1 MPAITTST
9 PTAAVPTAVIVTA
22 ATGSRTEPP
31 LTTSAPAPT
40 TTTTTTARPPNRHP
54 WMCIQGET
62 TPNRANLTHY
72 RDGVNSLH
80 PSCSVAT
87 DTPAPM
93 ETDGGEVRTVSYRD
107 ERASGHRDRADRD
120 ARRDRDRRRG
130 DRRGDRH
137 REERDQERERERER
151 GRHRDR

>member
-62 TPNRANLTHY
+62 TPNRAYLTHY

-80 PSCSVAT
+80 PSCSVAA
-87 DTPAPM
+87 DTPTPM

-107 ERASGHRDRADRD
+107 VRAPGHRDRADRD
-120 ARRDRDRRRG
+120 ARRDRQ
-130 DRRGDRH
+130 
-137 REERDQERERERER
+137 REERDQERERCATRR
-151 GRHRDR
+151 HGDGRTDGRAGGGTE